1 MCNNVSAFISELIR
15 GANQIESLRDFQ
27 KRRLLEMAVMIIQ
40 DMREAIAVP
49 ASPNAGDVV
58 IGLQAAAAL
67 TERGQIDNGK
77 VKAALLKAASVLRA
91 LKIIIDTQDEVTKG
105 ITR

>member
-58 IGLQAAAAL
+58 IDLQAAAAL

-91 LKIIIDTQDEVTKG
+91 LKIILDTQDEVTKG